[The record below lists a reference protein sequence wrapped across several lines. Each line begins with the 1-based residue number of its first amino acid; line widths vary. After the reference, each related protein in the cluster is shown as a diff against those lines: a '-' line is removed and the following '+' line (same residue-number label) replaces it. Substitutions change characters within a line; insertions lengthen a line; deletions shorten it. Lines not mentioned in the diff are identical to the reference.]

1 MSSWHAQV
9 RAALFAAW
17 DDAGLPDPARGLR
30 PYREAI
36 ARAPAPIDVPPDTE
50 GPLNREL
57 VDRVHGFGVAIG
69 RALADML
76 ALPDGASTDAAVAW
90 CGRFNLSISLL
101 DYVCDESGR
110 VDALEGLEPFRTLSG
125 RSAPPPT
132 TATLEERVVSELAV
146 ALLTELDASPARPA
160 EWLPLVRDLYA
171 AEVITARESYTTA
184 RSTDEV
190 RALLRTKSAGPFA
203 LMATRLSA
211 GADDAARESA
221 SALGAAVGALFWLA
235 DDAADLWLDLSRGAW
250 NMFLVDVAAHDAT
263 LLGAPASPFRD
274 AAVVRLLG
282 RHDVAAR
289 SAREVG
295 DELVAALARV
305 PAQSGQQDGL
315 AVVAAAL
322 SVW

>member
-17 DDAGLPDPARGLR
+17 DDAGLPDPARGMG

-36 ARAPAPIDVPPDTE
+36 ARAPAPIDVPPITE

-132 TATLEERVVSELAV
+132 TLEERVVSELAV

-160 EWLPLVRDLYA
+160 EWRPLVRDLYA

-203 LMATRLSA
+203 LMATPGCPPAPTTPPESVRPPWAPPSA
-211 GADDAARESA
+211 RSSGWPTTPRTCGSTCLAAR
-221 SALGAAVGALFWLA
+221 GACFW
-235 DDAADLWLDLSRGAW
+235 
-250 NMFLVDVAAHDAT
+250 
-263 LLGAPASPFRD
+263 
-274 AAVVRLLG
+274 
-282 RHDVAAR
+282 
-289 SAREVG
+289 
-295 DELVAALARV
+295 
-305 PAQSGQQDGL
+305 
-315 AVVAAAL
+315 
-322 SVW
+322 

>member
-17 DDAGLPDPARGLR
+17 DDAGLPDPARGLG

-36 ARAPAPIDVPPDTE
+36 ARAPAPIDVPPDTQ
-50 GPLNREL
+50 GPLNRHV

-69 RALADML
+69 RALADVL
-76 ALPDGASTDAAVAW
+76 GLSGGASTDAAVAW
-90 CGRFNLSISLL
+90 CGRFNLAISLL

-125 RSAPPPT
+125 GCAPPLT
-132 TATLEERVVSELAV
+132 TFTHEERVVSELAV
-146 ALLTELDASPARPA
+146 TLLSELEAGLARPA
-160 EWLPLVRDLYA
+160 EWRPLVRGLYA
-171 AEVITARESYTTA
+171 AEVITARESYTAA
-184 RSTDEV
+184 RGTDEV

-211 GADDAARESA
+211 GADDAARERA
-221 SALGAAVGALFWLA
+221 YAVGAAVGALFWLA

-250 NMFLVDVAAHDAT
+250 NTFLVDVAAHDPA
-263 LLGAPASPFRD
+263 LLRAPASPFRD
-274 AAVVRLLG
+274 AAVVRVLG

-289 SAREVG
+289 SAREAR
-295 DELVAALARV
+295 DALVEALAEV
-305 PAQSGQQDGL
+305 PAQSGQRDGL